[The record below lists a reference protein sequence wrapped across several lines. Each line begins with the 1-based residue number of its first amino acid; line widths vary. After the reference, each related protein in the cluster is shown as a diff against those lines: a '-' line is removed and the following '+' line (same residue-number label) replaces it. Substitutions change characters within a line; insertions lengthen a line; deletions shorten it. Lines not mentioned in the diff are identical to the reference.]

1 MNVILEINERP
12 KSIIIERLS
21 KNNEWIMC
29 RKFYNPE
36 GYSYSTIKII
46 GSSFGRMYKNQ
57 PIRIKNGAKWQIY
70 NSRLETFYWAIK
82 DENSTFSVK
91 KLHEPLT
98 DAKLMTF
105 KQFVKWFRET
115 SKAEKG
121 FVKAKC
127 IKDAGGTYS
136 YGFTW
141 FKLYTAE
148 NTYSVVP
155 YNN

>member
-1 MNVILEINERP
+1 MNVILEMNERP

-36 GYSYSTIKII
+36 GYSYSIIKII
-46 GSSFGRMYKNQ
+46 ASALSNIYHQ
-57 PIRIKNGAKWQIY
+57 EIRIKNGANWQIY
-70 NSRLETFYWAIK
+70 NTRLDAFYRAIK

-91 KLHEPLT
+91 KLNEPLS

-115 SKAEKG
+115 SKAENG
-121 FVKAKC
+121 FVKAKHV
-127 IKDAGGTYS
+127 KDAGI
-136 YGFTW
+136 YGFIW

-155 YNN
+155 YNNN

>member
-12 KSIIIERLS
+12 KSIIVERLS

-36 GYSYSTIKII
+36 GYSYSIIKII
-46 GSSFGRMYKNQ
+46 ASALGNIYHQ
-57 PIRIKNGAKWQIY
+57 EIRIKNGANWQIY
-70 NSRLETFYWAIK
+70 NTRLDAFYRAIK

-91 KLHEPLT
+91 KLNEPLT

-121 FVKAKC
+121 FVKAKRV
-127 IKDAGGTYS
+127 KDAGI
-136 YGFTW
+136 YGFIW

-155 YNN
+155 YNNN

>member
-36 GYSYSTIKII
+36 GYSYSIIKII
-46 GSSFGRMYKNQ
+46 ASALGNIYRQ
-57 PIRIKNGAKWQIY
+57 AIRIKNGANWQIY
-70 NSRLETFYWAIK
+70 NTKLDSFYSAIK

-91 KLHEPLT
+91 KLNEPLS

-121 FVKAKC
+121 FVKAKRV
-127 IKDAGGTYS
+127 KDAGGTYG

-141 FKLYTAE
+141 FKLHTAE

>member
-1 MNVILEINERP
+1 MNVILEMNERP

-36 GYSYSTIKII
+36 GYSYSIIKII
-46 GSSFGRMYKNQ
+46 ASALSNIYHQ
-57 PIRIKNGAKWQIY
+57 EIRIKNGANWQIY
-70 NSRLETFYWAIK
+70 NTRLDSFYRAIK

-91 KLHEPLT
+91 KLNEPLT

-121 FVKAKC
+121 FAKAKHV
-127 IKDAGGTYS
+127 KDNGVH
-136 YGFTW
+136 GFIW

-155 YNN
+155 YNNN